1 MAVTL
6 TDARRAQLVRRV
18 RFLVISTITYNV
30 IEAVVALA
38 AGLPGFTQVP
48 ACIST
53 WRPES
58 QTFASLRALKVP
70 GPKYLHPSGPT

>member
-18 RFLVISTITYNV
+18 RFLVISTITNNV

-38 AGLPGFTQVP
+38 AGKV
-48 ACIST
+48 ANS
-53 WRPES
+53 S
-58 QTFASLRALKVP
+58 ALLAFGLDSVVEV
-70 GPKYLHPSGPT
+70 S